1 MFIFRVGA
9 QANVFKIRRSQ
20 QAFPVARKLEI
31 KQTSM
36 NLSPKAENIYTL
48 INNKSTKL
56 GDLRTIAKDIKKD
69 HPLSMELWS
78 TGEYLPRQ
86 LAILIMDPKL
96 LTQELIDRLDKD
108 IQDHMGEERLQLIDW
123 LMANQLQKDKK
134 TIALMESWENSP
146 STLQRRIF
154 WYYQG
159 RLRWVGQTPP
169 PNTEELLSSIEE
181 KLKTEKPEV
190 QWAMNFTAAQIGI
203 FQPEYRSRCIE
214 LGERVG
220 LYKDEIVSKGC
231 TPSYL
236 PELIAI
242 QVAKLKK

>member
-1 MFIFRVGA
+1 M
-9 QANVFKIRRSQ
+9 K
-20 QAFPVARKLEI
+20 
-31 KQTSM
+31 
-36 NLSPKAENIYTL
+36 LSPKADNLYTR

-69 HPLSMELWS
+69 HPLAMELWS

-108 IQDHMGEERLQLIDW
+108 MQDHVGEERLQLIDW
-123 LMANQLQKDKK
+123 LMANQLARDKK

-146 STLQRRIF
+146 STLQRRIY

-169 PNTEELLSSIEE
+169 PNTEDLLSSIEE
-181 KLKTEKPEV
+181 KMETEKPEV

-203 FQPEYRSRCIE
+203 FQPEYRSRCIA
-214 LGERVG
+214 LGKRVG
-220 LYKDEIVSKGC
+220 LYKDEVVHKGC
-231 TPSYL
+231 TPAYL